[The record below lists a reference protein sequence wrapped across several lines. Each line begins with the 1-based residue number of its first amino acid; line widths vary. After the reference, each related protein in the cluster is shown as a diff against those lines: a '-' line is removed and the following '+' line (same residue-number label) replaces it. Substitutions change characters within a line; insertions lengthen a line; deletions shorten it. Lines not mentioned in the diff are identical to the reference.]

1 MARTHTRYRKKPL
14 LLIIHLVVP
23 HPVSSISHTRSNN
36 IDLSQN
42 NAFITLM
49 TTQFSHRISSCSI
62 LFNTYI
68 YIYIVINGFLRI
80 FIKCQSKFNI
90 FIELRTYVKIEHSA
104 NEIPI
109 HSNPLDAMTY
119 AHLVFAF
126 FDTFQVHSGNNSCSR
141 YSTVFVL
148 KKKKESLFFLNCA
161 R

>member
-1 MARTHTRYRKKPL
+1 MDFSGYLSNVKVNLTFSSNFVHTLK
-14 LLIIHLVVP
+14 
-23 HPVSSISHTRSNN
+23 SSN
-36 IDLSQN
+36 
-42 NAFITLM
+42 
-49 TTQFSHRISSCSI
+49 
-62 LFNTYI
+62 
-68 YIYIVINGFLRI
+68 
-80 FIKCQSKFNI
+80 
-90 FIELRTYVKIEHSA
+90 SA